1 MLESTKTRMWPL
13 PSFTITHS
21 KKIYKKQQHI
31 MSININVKELKNI
44 LDSIPPTHNIMLSGK
59 HEIIE
64 IEIYSVNSI
73 IIKSK

>member
-1 MLESTKTRMWPL
+1 
-13 PSFTITHS
+13 
-21 KKIYKKQQHI
+21 